1 MSDLGL
7 FVVEL
12 FANTAKNT
20 KPLNH
25 ETIRIYHNAA
35 FPAIILITYLS
46 ISDDN
51 SSSKSSFKSLK
62 SKPCKPIRSF

>member
-7 FVVEL
+7 FVVLL
-12 FANTAKNT
+12 FANTAKKNT

-35 FPAIILITYLS
+35 FS
-46 ISDDN
+46 QQ
-51 SSSKSSFKSLK
+51 
-62 SKPCKPIRSF
+62 